1 MYKTMLLALVDVDD
15 VTEGRDNVDVDA
27 SEIES
32 MHTRRGRTSFGRT
45 LSLNYQLEAKHTHL

>member
-1 MYKTMLLALVDVDD
+1 MLLALVDVDD